1 LGIEPHD
8 LERGLPRK
16 PPMRGRITEAEL
28 PLAEESFPGIC
39 QVYDELPD
47 KPATFLQLLW
57 IYEDLCE
64 CADALAA
71 APLVHARAS

>member
-1 LGIEPHD
+1 M
-8 LERGLPRK
+8 K
-16 PPMRGRITEAEL
+16 GRITEAEL

-39 QVYDELPD
+39 QVYDDLAD

-64 CADALAA
+64 CAEAVTSGLRLQA
-71 APLVHARAS
+71 HAG